1 MFELFEEFN
10 GQSEIHHEVE
20 YAKFVLGLDKPNSEL
35 TNDEV
40 KRVCRQIG
48 SIATD
53 TLFDDDGK
61 PIFNQQ
67 GLMWMVWVCLYCFPK
82 YYEEF
87 ELSQPN

>member
-20 YAKFVLGLDKPNSEL
+20 YAKFALGLDKPNSEL

-48 SIATD
+48 
-53 TLFDDDGK
+53 K
-61 PIFNQQ
+61 PRLRYN
-67 GLMWMVWVCLYCFPK
+67 L
-82 YYEEF
+82 
-87 ELSQPN
+87 